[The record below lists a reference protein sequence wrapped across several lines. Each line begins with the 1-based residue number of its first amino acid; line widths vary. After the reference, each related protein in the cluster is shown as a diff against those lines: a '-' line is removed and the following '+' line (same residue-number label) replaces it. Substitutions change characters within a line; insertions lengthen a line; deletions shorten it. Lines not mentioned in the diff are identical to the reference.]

1 MASQM
6 QSFGVDP
13 SQQSHAVLRPLSAS
27 PHFQPYQQTPMALGP
42 SIEDP
47 FSDSAAQNAL
57 TMARDPSFMHDD
69 WIPPK
74 RELPFKR
81 PQSVG
86 GLSSSAADLPP
97 LPKPT
102 LKPKPLAER
111 TDSPKEATMVVPV
124 SMPAPATTPNP
135 APKKRVAQRKPPA
148 PKAATIK
155 PEEQIVT
162 HAPVEVEPTASK
174 NPITQ
179 DEVSP
184 LAAKSAAA
192 ALARPSS
199 APLGLPSKVTAPA
212 KKRPATPRP
221 SSTSKRPKMID
232 QSTQTTLGME
242 KVDHLVANQVRS
254 NLDVSEL
261 ALKPPSPVSAADD
274 PPPPPESFL
283 KAVDN
288 FVTKYRDRPVP
299 TKPVEIWEAPGY
311 DDMDEGK
318 RLDLINDFL
327 CNNLENPQFIKLC
340 EDMEHSWRRIG
351 FM

>member
-1 MASQM
+1 
-6 QSFGVDP
+6 
-13 SQQSHAVLRPLSAS
+13 
-27 PHFQPYQQTPMALGP
+27 
-42 SIEDP
+42 
-47 FSDSAAQNAL
+47 
-57 TMARDPSFMHDD
+57 
-69 WIPPK
+69 
-74 RELPFKR
+74 
-81 PQSVG
+81 
-86 GLSSSAADLPP
+86 
-97 LPKPT
+97 
-102 LKPKPLAER
+102 
-111 TDSPKEATMVVPV
+111 
-124 SMPAPATTPNP
+124 
-135 APKKRVAQRKPPA
+135 
-148 PKAATIK
+148 
-155 PEEQIVT
+155 
-162 HAPVEVEPTASK
+162 
-174 NPITQ
+174 
-179 DEVSP
+179 
-184 LAAKSAAA
+184 
-192 ALARPSS
+192 
-199 APLGLPSKVTAPA
+199 
-212 KKRPATPRP
+212 
-221 SSTSKRPKMID
+221 
-232 QSTQTTLGME
+232 ME